1 MPQYDILK
9 GSTVV
14 GSVTTTANSGN
25 EHPGTLIIA
34 SIVGTRACGKAKV
47 QFDEVVEHYDVNWDR
62 LDDDRV
68 LDEQPWGLEP
78 R

>member
-1 MPQYDILK
+1 MAQYDILK

-14 GSVTTTANSGN
+14 GSVTTATNSGT

-34 SIVGTRACGKAKV
+34 SLVGTRACEKAKV
-47 QFDEVVEHYDVNWDR
+47 KFDEVIEDYDVNWDR